1 MQPHDGTQHSVSDR
15 YDKEM
20 RAAIRAEQIRVLY
33 VQQPLSL
40 LGTLIVAVLAGT
52 ILWDDVSRAQL
63 IPWLVIVALTQA
75 VRTINLLLFRRQPQ
89 TVADM
94 DGWRRRALGL
104 ALVSG
109 IAWASLPMMFVDGN
123 EPFTMINTVVFCV
136 GLAAGSLA
144 SQCVYLPV
152 YYAVS
157 APILI
162 ALPVS
167 VHLNGGEF
175 SHFAYL
181 GYAFGIAMLG
191 FAKGANGVF
200 VRSIATRFEN
210 NRLIRELQIQKAEA
224 EAANLAKSRFLA
236 AASHDLRQPLH
247 AVSLYA
253 GALRD
258 LPVTPEQ
265 AELNS
270 KMERAIDALDELLG
284 HILEVSK
291 LDAGVV
297 KPELRHFDLAEL
309 IERLDLRY
317 SAIAK
322 QQGLDYD
329 SRAHSAVV
337 QSDPFLLERILDNLL
352 ANAVRFTERGGV
364 RLAINARGDEVE
376 IIVSDSGQGIPAEE
390 HENIFQEFYQLQNPE
405 RDRSKG
411 LGLGLSIVDRL
422 CSLLSHELHVD
433 SAPGVGSRFTIT
445 VAAGDRQFVGVQ
457 NEAALRSDFDLQ
469 ETRVMVI
476 DDERDVL
483 DATRAQLSSW
493 GCDVSIADSLR
504 EAIEITNGL
513 PAELLIVDY
522 RLRNHE
528 SGIDAVLDY
537 RKRFGD
543 DIPAVLIT
551 GDTAP
556 ERIRE
561 AVDSGIKV
569 LHKPVTPG
577 QLRMCV
583 NQLTSRSTRGGG
595 TSPARTAQ

>member
-1 MQPHDGTQHSVSDR
+1 MKDR
-15 YDKEM
+15 YDEEM
-20 RAAIRAEQIRVLY
+20 RTAIRAEQIRVLY

-40 LGTLIVAVLAGT
+40 LGTFIVAVLAGF
-52 ILWDDVSRAQL
+52 ILWDDVNRAQL
-63 IPWLVIVALTQA
+63 VPWLVIVSATQV
-75 VRTINLLLFRRQPQ
+75 VRAINLYFFKRQPQ
-89 TVADM
+89 PVANM
-94 DGWRRRALGL
+94 DGWRLRALLL
-104 ALVSG
+104 AVVSG
-109 IAWASLPMMFVDGN
+109 LAWASLPIMFVDGDQ
-123 EPFTMINTVVFCV
+123 PFTMINTVVFCV

-152 YYAVS
+152 FYAVS
-157 APILI
+157 VPILV

-181 GYAFGIAMLG
+181 GYAFGIAILG

-200 VRSIATRFEN
+200 VRSIETRFEN
-210 NRLIRELQIQKAEA
+210 NRLIRELKIQKAEA
-224 EAANLAKSRFLA
+224 EAASLAKSRFLA

-247 AVSLYA
+247 AVGLYA

-258 LPVTPEQ
+258 LPVTAEQ

-297 KPELRHFDLAEL
+297 KPELRHFDVAEL
-309 IERLDLRY
+309 IERLDVRF
-317 SAIAK
+317 SAIAEQK
-322 QQGLDYD
+322 GLTYE
-329 SRAHSAVV
+329 SRAHSAIVK
-337 QSDPFLLERILDNLL
+337 SDPFLLDRILDNLL
-352 ANAVRFTERGGV
+352 ANAVRFTARGGIH
-364 RLAINARGDEVE
+364 LSINARGDRVE
-376 IIVSDSGQGIPAEE
+376 IVVRDSGPGIPAGEL
-390 HENIFQEFYQLQNPE
+390 ENIFQEFYQLENPE
-405 RDRSKG
+405 RDRGKG
-411 LGLGLSIVDRL
+411 LGLGLSIVNRL
-422 CSLLSHELHVD
+422 CSLLGHELHVD
-433 SAPGVGSRFTIT
+433 SASGIGSCFAIS
-445 VAAGDRQFVGVQ
+445 VAAGDRAEILRGD
-457 NEAALRSDFDLQ
+457 EEALRFDLDLQ
-469 ETRVMVI
+469 QTRVMVI
-476 DDERDVL
+476 DDERDVR

-493 GCDVSIADSLR
+493 GCDVSTADSLR
-504 EAIEITNGL
+504 QAIAITDGH

-537 RKRFGD
+537 RQRFGD

-583 NQLTSRSTRGGG
+583 NQLTSRNTRGGG
-595 TSPARTAQ
+595 TSPSRTAQ